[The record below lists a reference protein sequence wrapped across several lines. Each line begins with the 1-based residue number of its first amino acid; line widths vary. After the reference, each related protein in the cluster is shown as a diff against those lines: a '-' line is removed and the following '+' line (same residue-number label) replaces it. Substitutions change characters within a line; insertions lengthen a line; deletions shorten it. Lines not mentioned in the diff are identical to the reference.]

1 MNERHVQLLR
11 HIGLY
16 RVSLRSV
23 LSRQPF
29 GGKTIGNVI
38 QTVRREGLLVARR
51 GLGGT
56 LSYYQLTRDGAVLIG
71 LPEDRA
77 KPFGSQ
83 ALHTHLAILAFCC
96 LSRTLRV
103 RLDTQALASLFPKD
117 LPAGDHCLEK
127 GKQIRLYRVYAPG
140 PATSMR
146 AILARVHGLIDEAG
160 EHAKLSEWMEER
172 RYAFAVLVDSPE
184 RRAEVWN
191 FVRGKEEGE
200 RDAATPM
207 SVTHFAVESVPRY
220 GIQTGQDSLG
230 GSEGE
235 DVSPEESR

>member
-11 HIGLY
+11 HVGLY

-23 LSRQPF
+23 LSGQPF

-56 LSYYQLTRDGAVLIG
+56 RSYYQLTRDGAVLIG

-96 LSRTLRV
+96 LESTPRV
-103 RLDTQALASLFPKD
+103 RLDTQALASLFPENQ
-117 LPAGDHCLEK
+117 PAGDHCLEK

-146 AILARVHGLIDEAG
+146 AIRARVHGLLDEARG
-160 EHAKLSEWMEER
+160 HTKLSEWMEQR

-191 FVRGKEEGE
+191 FVRGKDQGE
-200 RDAATPM
+200 NDAAAPM

-220 GIQTGQDSLG
+220 GLRTGENFVG
-230 GSEGE
+230 GSAGE
-235 DVSPEESR
+235 DVSTQESR